1 MIGYVAHKLRR
12 ASLTLFGA
20 SLITFIIIQ
29 LPPGDFLSTMISE
42 CEARGE
48 SNCADEIE
56 VLKEAY
62 HLNDPMWQQYLY
74 WVGSLL
80 KGDMSGDSHIIF
92 YFDERSGDAA

>member
-1 MIGYVAHKLRR
+1 
-12 ASLTLFGA
+12 
-20 SLITFIIIQ
+20 IQ

-92 YFDERSGDAA
+92 YFDERRGDAA